1 MQKTKGLKQ
10 SIQTI
15 LKLNA
20 VMKKAISIFITI
32 LYVLTAKAQVASDAL
47 RFSYI
52 PQYGGTA
59 RAMGVGGSMG
69 AIGGDFSTL
78 STNPAGLATYRTG
91 ELIFSPS
98 FHGAKTT
105 SLLEKGGQS
114 ETTQRFSKFSLD
126 NFGLVFSNEGR
137 GISSK
142 WKTLNFGIGFNRLQD
157 FSSNV
162 FYEGTT
168 KGSVTARFRDQAN
181 TNNTDPFESGLA
193 DSIGAIIYSNRTKKY
208 STDFDLNPNA
218 GVYKSQV
225 IETRGRVNE
234 MVISY
239 AGNYNEKLQIG
250 GTIGVPFVQF
260 TENKTYLE
268 DDKLKEVPFFEKLQ
282 FDQNLTT
289 TGIGINAKVGV
300 IVRPTKSI
308 RLGVAVHTPTKYQ
321 MTDSYNNKLYYVYAD
336 TLGRFTDSQE
346 SPAGESKYQLATP
359 WRFIGSAGF
368 ILGKSG
374 FISADVEWAD
384 YSKSNFGLKKEY
396 ILDQNAVN
404 QQITSRYKSAL
415 NIRFGGEYVYDIF
428 RFRLGAGVNGSPR
441 QDKNFWNTTLN
452 AGAGIRGKHFYMDLA
467 WQQRTQKE
475 NYTPYKVIVSQADTE
490 QNVTNAYVFND
501 YVMTFGIKF

>member
-1 MQKTKGLKQ
+1 
-10 SIQTI
+10 
-15 LKLNA
+15 
-20 VMKKAISIFITI
+20 MKKAISILLTI
-32 LYVLTAKAQVASDAL
+32 LTVFTAKAQLASDAL
-47 RFSYI
+47 RYSYI

-98 FHGAKTT
+98 YHGARTT
-105 SLLEKGGQS
+105 SLLDKGGQTES
-114 ETTQRFSKFSLD
+114 TQRFSKFSLD
-126 NFGLVFSNEGR
+126 NLGLVFSNANIGTD
-137 GISSK
+137 K
-142 WKTLNFGIGFNRLQD
+142 WKTRNFAIGFNRLQD

-168 KGSVTARFRDQAN
+168 TGSVTARFRDQAN
-181 TNNTDPFESGLA
+181 IDGLDPFESGLA
-193 DSIGAIIYSNRTKKY
+193 DSVGAIYIPKNKTKY
-208 STDFDLNPNA
+208 TSDFDLKPAA

-239 AGNYNEKLQIG
+239 AANYNEKFQIG
-250 GTIGVPFVQF
+250 ATLGVPFIQF
-260 TENKTYLE
+260 SETKLYLE
-268 DDKLKEVPFFEKLQ
+268 EDKLNGVPYFEKLQ

-289 TGIGINAKVGV
+289 TGVGINAKIGA

-308 RLGVAVHTPTKYQ
+308 RLGIAVHTPTKYQ
-321 MTDSYNNKLYYVYAD
+321 MSDLYNNKLAYVY
-336 TLGRFTDSQE
+336 TDSLRYTANAA
-346 SPAGESKYQLATP
+346 SPDGEFKYKLTTP

-384 YSKSNFGLKKEY
+384 YSKSNFGLEKEFVTT
-396 ILDQNAVN
+396 QNDVN
-404 QQITSRYKSAL
+404 QQITNRYKSAL
-415 NIRFGGEYVYDIF
+415 NVRFGGEYVYDMF
-428 RFRLGAGVNGSPR
+428 RFRLGAGMNGSPR

-452 AGAGIRGKHFYMDLA
+452 AGVGMRGRHFYMDAA

-475 NYTPYKVIVSQADTE
+475 NYTPYKVVVGQADLE
-490 QNVTNAYVFND
+490 QKVTNAYVFND
-501 YVMTFGIKF
+501 YVLTFGIKF